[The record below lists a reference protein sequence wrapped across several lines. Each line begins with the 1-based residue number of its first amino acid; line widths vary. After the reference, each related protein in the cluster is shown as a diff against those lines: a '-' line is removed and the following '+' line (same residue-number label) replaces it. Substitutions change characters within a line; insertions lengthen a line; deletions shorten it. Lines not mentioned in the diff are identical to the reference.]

1 VSSRERAPGAAAR
14 EERFAGTGEPVLIS
28 SARSG
33 MIRMVK
39 ARVVRTTLGDGFR
52 SSLRVIRAAD
62 PRLRPLLF
70 RPLYGFEQQ
79 QAAFTS
85 WLEPPR
91 PAVTMIVDFEGA
103 ISVDGEPLPD
113 AWLGGLADRYAVV
126 GFGGGPYASLDI
138 ELTPLGA
145 HRILGM
151 PLSELQGRCVALE
164 DLFGDEGRRLTE
176 RLRESA
182 GWDARFDVLER
193 FLLARAAIGPVP
205 TPAVQLVMRRLRET
219 GGQARIQTLATELG
233 CSRRYLTERF
243 TAEVGLAPK
252 TIARQIRFACVCARV
267 RERPAAW
274 AQLAVEA
281 GYYDQAHLN
290 RDFRELAGTTPT
302 DFLARLLPSGGVVG
316 DGLPFV
322 QDAPGAAA

>member
-1 VSSRERAPGAAAR
+1 
-14 EERFAGTGEPVLIS
+14 
-28 SARSG
+28 

-39 ARVVRTTLGDGFR
+39 ARVVRTDLGDGLR
-52 SSLRVIRAAD
+52 SSVRVIRAAD

-70 RPLYGFEQQ
+70 RPLYGFEQRE
-79 QAAFTS
+79 AGFTS

-91 PAVTMIVDFEGA
+91 PAVTLIVDLEGA
-103 ISVDGEPLPD
+103 ISVDGKPLPD
-113 AWLGGLADRYAVV
+113 AWLGGLGDRYAVV

-176 RLRESA
+176 RLRETA
-182 GWDARFDVLER
+182 CWDARFDVLER
-193 FLLARAAIGPVP
+193 FLLARAAIGPAP
-205 TPAVQLVMRRLRET
+205 TPAVQWVMSRLRET
-219 GGQARIQTLATELG
+219 GGQARIQTLAAEVG
-233 CSRRYLTERF
+233 CSRRYLTARF

-252 TIARQIRFACVCARV
+252 TIARQIRFASVCACV

-302 DFLARLLPSGGVVG
+302 DFLARLLPGGGVVG

-322 QDAPGAAA
+322 QDAARAAV

>member
-1 VSSRERAPGAAAR
+1 
-14 EERFAGTGEPVLIS
+14 
-28 SARSG
+28 
-33 MIRMVK
+33 MIRLVRT
-39 ARVVRTTLGDGFR
+39 RVVRTDLGDGLGLSTR
-52 SSLRVIRAAD
+52 AIRAAD

-79 QAAFTS
+79 LAGFAS

-91 PAVTMIVDFEGA
+91 PAVTLIVDLDGA

-113 AWLGGLADRYAVV
+113 AWLGGLGDRYSVV
-126 GFGGGPYASLDI
+126 GFGGGRYASLDI

-145 HRILGM
+145 YRVLGM
-151 PLSELQGRCVALE
+151 PLSELRGRCVALE

-176 RLRESA
+176 RMRGTVS
-182 GWDARFDVLER
+182 WDARFDVLEQ
-193 FLLARAAIGPVP
+193 FLLARAAIGPAP
-205 TPAVQLVMRRLRET
+205 TPAVQWAMSVLRET

-252 TIARQIRFACVCARV
+252 TVARQIRFARVCARA
-267 RERPAAW
+267 RERPGAW
-274 AQLAVEA
+274 ARIAAEA
-281 GYYDQAHLN
+281 GYCDQAHLN

-302 DFLARLLPSGGVVG
+302 DFIARLLPGGGVVG

-322 QDAPGAAA
+322 QDAAGAAA